1 MNQERARQVL
11 AFIILHQL
19 ALTASPEAAG
29 SGASAQQQQQEIVN
43 DNVLSQENMAQAMSW
58 THGSRMVLNFTED
71 LIAVKIPKIIV
82 FVSILLFFW
91 LLTSVVM
98 PYINGVLVR
107 AEARKSVQI
116 IVNFSM
122 YLLLIFLALAVALAA
137 IGIELFALLVAF
149 SVIGVALATSIAVI
163 VNNITG
169 GYSVQVN
176 EMFGVG
182 DTVTIEGTTGV
193 VVWLN
198 LTHVALESLDGNGDV
213 TFVANSA
220 AMIGKT
226 TRHNMEQR
234 RRNAEIAA
242 RSGAAA
248 ETTASGASA
257 ANRLNAFVVQP
268 SEGAGLPGFPPLDG
282 VPVKD
287 KDS

>member
-19 ALTASPEAAG
+19 ALSS
-29 SGASAQQQQQEIVN
+29 SGESVSSGVSAQEQQGVS

-58 THGSRMVLNFTED
+58 THGSRLVLNFTED
-71 LIAVKIPKIIV
+71 LIAVKIPKILV
-82 FVSILLFFW
+82 FVAILLFFW

-116 IVNFSM
+116 MVNFSM

-137 IGIELFALLVAF
+137 IGIELFALLIAF

-182 DTVTIEGTTGV
+182 DTVTIEGTTGTV
-193 VVWLN
+193 IWLN
-198 LTHVALESLDGNGDV
+198 LTHVALESVDGNRDI

-226 TRHNMEQR
+226 TWHNMEQR
-234 RRNAEIAA
+234 RRNAAMAA
-242 RSGAAA
+242 HSAAA
-248 ETTASGASA
+248 TSASGASA
-257 ANRLNAFVVQP
+257 AERLGAFVVQP
-268 SEGAGLPGFPPLDG
+268 VEGGGLPGFAPIDG

-287 KDS
+287 KDT